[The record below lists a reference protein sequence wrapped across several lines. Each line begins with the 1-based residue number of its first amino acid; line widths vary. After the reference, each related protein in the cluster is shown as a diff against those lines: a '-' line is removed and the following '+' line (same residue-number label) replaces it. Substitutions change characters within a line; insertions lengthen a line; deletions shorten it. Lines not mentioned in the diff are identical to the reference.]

1 MPQVMVSFDTDIFTT
16 LRKSPDEVVEDLRLG
31 AAIRWYALGMISQGK
46 GAEIAG
52 LSRAE
57 FIDALSASGVSPVQE
72 TLEEIREAMAR
83 E

>member
-1 MPQVMVSFDTDIFTT
+1 MAVVQVEFDTDIFTT
-16 LRKSPDEVVEDLRLG
+16 LRRSPEEIAEDLRLG

-83 E
+83 G

>member
-1 MPQVMVSFDTDIFTT
+1 MTVVQVKFDTDVFST
-16 LRKSPDEVVEDLRLG
+16 LRKSPQEVSDDMRRA
-31 AAIRWYALGMISQGK
+31 AAIVWYAQGTISQGK
-46 GAEIAG
+46 GAELAG

-72 TLEEIREAMAR
+72 TLEEIRETLAR

>member
-1 MPQVMVSFDTDIFTT
+1 MPVVRVSFDSDIFAT
-16 LRKSPDEVVEDLRLG
+16 LHKSPEEVERDLRLG
-31 AAIRWYALGMISQGK
+31 AAIRWYALGIISQSK

-52 LSRAE
+52 FSRAE

-72 TLEEIREAMAR
+72 TLDELREAMAR

>member
-1 MPQVMVSFDTDIFTT
+1 MTVVQVSFDTDIFTT
-16 LRKSPDEVVEDLRLG
+16 LRKSPEEVVEDLRLG
-31 AAIRWYALGMISQGK
+31 AAIRWYALGMVSQGK
-46 GAEIAG
+46 AAEIAG

-72 TLEEIREAMAR
+72 TLDELRETLAR